1 MSPFVLKE
9 FLLQCPL
16 HIFLKDFWLETKWY
30 ERFLSEKLED
40 LSVTVGEWNSIEG
53 SSTSF
58 TRNVK
63 SYHPSK
69 ISFPGLP
76 SHAEVIASSKYVYKY
91 SLFFTSLFFLRYLYS
106 YLLFNCIFIKNSL
119 TRFMYTT

>member
-40 LSVTVGEWNSIEG
+40 LSVTVGEWNNIEG

-76 SHAEVIASSKYVYKY
+76 SHAEVIVSSIYVYRY
-91 SLFFTSLFFLRYLYS
+91 ITFFTSSFSVRYLYS
-106 YLLFNCIFIKNSL
+106 
-119 TRFMYTT
+119 

>member
-9 FLLQCPL
+9 FLLKCDLQT
-16 HIFLKDFWLETKWY
+16 FLNDFWLETKWY

-40 LSVTVGEWNSIEG
+40 LSVTVGEWNDAEG

-76 SHAEVIASSKYVYKY
+76 SHAEVNACSIYVCRYILFYASPF
-91 SLFFTSLFFLRYLYS
+91 LFDIYIHCALISN
-106 YLLFNCIFIKNSL
+106 LLSFKLCLINK
-119 TRFMYTT
+119 